1 MIDPEETPLMQAA
14 ATGDIDQI
22 KKTLALGANVNA
34 QDQSGYTALMYVSKG
49 STGKAAAIVAALQS
63 AGAVGNA
70 QDKRGN
76 TAVNWATWNERL
88 MAHWG

>member
-34 QDQSGYTALMYVSKG
+34 QDQSGYSRSWIL
-49 STGKAAAIVAALQS
+49 
-63 AGAVGNA
+63 AVLCG
-70 QDKRGN
+70 
-76 TAVNWATWNERL
+76 
-88 MAHWG
+88 